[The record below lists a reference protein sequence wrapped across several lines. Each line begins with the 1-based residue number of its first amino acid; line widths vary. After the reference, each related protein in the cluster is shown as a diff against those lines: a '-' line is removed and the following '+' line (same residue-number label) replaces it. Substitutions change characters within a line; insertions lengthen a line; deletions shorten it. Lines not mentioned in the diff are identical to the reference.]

1 MRGYIKNKK
10 SLSFFLV
17 FLFFIS
23 IFISV
28 QGNEASFCTVR
39 GYIYIDDIIKKPD
52 SIKLVF
58 PSQTINGNTYSDGYF
73 VFDFNGVAAE
83 TGQFFASIDNIEL
96 KAEETITIKE
106 EVYTYK
112 LNLSFYMPANN
123 PPNRPDNPIPEN
135 NSENVLVL
143 SDKKVSI
150 GVSVSDPDNDLLN
163 VFFYNASDHSL
174 IDSTLDVA
182 SGDFT
187 SISWPDLNYNK
198 TYSWYAIVND
208 TEFENRS
215 EIFYFKTMKQDNKN
229 PNIEIIRPKNN
240 ILYIFDKEICSFR
253 FLKKPLI
260 FGDITIKINATDNE
274 TGIKSV
280 NLSIEKYRVVK
291 EHTFTQGPYEYSWDS
306 FAFGKYKIVVVA
318 EDLAGNKA
326 EDMIQVRK
334 YL

>member
-39 GYIYIDDIIKKPD
+39 GYVYIDDNIKKPD
-52 SIKLVF
+52 IIKLVF

-174 IDSTLDVA
+174 IDNTLDVA

-208 TEFENRS
+208 TEYKNRS